1 MQKYFHSLCFNVN
14 ISVPIKHSHLIFSV
28 IIVYI
33 IRKGTVSKMC
43 PMWPSSYLMQCIKLC

>member
-33 IRKGTVSKMC
+33 IMKGTVSKIC
-43 PMWPSSYLMQCIKLC
+43 PMWPSLYLMQCIKLC